1 MDIKYNKVGE
11 LQGKSII
18 KYSLVNDQES
28 KIEILNL
35 GGIITGIYVPDK
47 DGIIENIVVGYK
59 DVKNYFDNSS
69 YYGAII
75 GRTAGRISN
84 GSVILDGKTI
94 K

>member
-1 MDIKYNKVGE
+1 MRKEGVVVNIDYNEVGKR
-11 LQGKSII
+11 QGESITQ
-18 KYSLVNDQES
+18 YSIVNDHGI

-59 DVKNYFDNSS
+59 DIKDYFDNPC

-75 GRTAGRISN
+75 GRTLVEFQRE
-84 GSVILDGKTI
+84 V
-94 K
+94 